1 MKKSIKREQNER
13 VRYAEREIFS
23 PMGKKITMTLMV
35 LAITLT
41 ASAQTT
47 VDDLIAKLLK
57 TYPKTPSRE
66 MVDKDP
72 ATGKMLR
79 HITEYSF
86 RDIKPKK
93 FTPLISAL
101 RNSQN
106 GYFVQENTLDG
117 GYVYEL
123 RVADTAPNF
132 RTVYILQTKG
142 NDADLHVLYG
152 KMPYSEM
159 STNFEYALGKYY
171 ALVNK
176 STGAKLG
183 MSFDY
188 NYHASAFRDSVP
200 SGRGPNGIGPNG
212 IVITAKKVFR
222 FKFIPTVVVDT
233 RFSDTVSEDCFIVT
247 EDMFALEDGSETTEG
262 QWLMFRY
269 LDKSNPY
276 QRWKLIEKDGT
287 VTIINKATGRCVDL
301 AGGETK
307 EGASIFSYDINDDPQ
322 SNANQ
327 KWIIEETE

>member
-1 MKKSIKREQNER
+1 MKKSIKREHNEL
-13 VRYAEREIFS
+13 VRSAEREIFS

-41 ASAQTT
+41 TSAQTT
-47 VDDLIAKLLK
+47 VDDLIGKLLK

-72 ATGKMLR
+72 ATGKLLR

-86 RDIKPKK
+86 RDINLNN
-93 FTPLISAL
+93 FIPLIIAL
-101 RNSQN
+101 RHPQS
-106 GYFVQENTLDG
+106 GYYTQENTLEDG
-117 GYVYEL
+117 SNVCEL
-123 RVADTAPNF
+123 RVADTDPNF

-188 NYHASAFRDSVP
+188 NYHACAFRDSVP
-200 SGRGPNGIGPNG
+200 SGRGPNGI
-212 IVITAKKVFR
+212 VITDKKVFR

-233 RFSDTVSEDCFIVT
+233 RFSNTVSEDCFIVT
-247 EDMFALEDGSETTEG
+247 EDQFALEDGSESEQG
-262 QWLMFRY
+262 QWLVFRY
-269 LDKSNPY
+269 LNKKSPY
-276 QRWKLIEKDGT
+276 QQWKLIEKDGT
-287 VTIINKATGRCVDL
+287 ITIINKATGRCVDL

-327 KWIIEETE
+327 KWIIEEAG

>member
-1 MKKSIKREQNER
+1 MR
-13 VRYAEREIFS
+13 
-23 PMGKKITMTLMV
+23 KITMTLMV

-66 MVDKDP
+66 IIDKDP
-72 ATGKMLR
+72 ATGKLLR

-123 RVADTAPNF
+123 RVADIAPNF

-142 NDADLHVLYG
+142 SDADLHVLYG

-159 STNFEYALGKYY
+159 STNFEYSLGKYY
-171 ALVNK
+171 TLVNK

-188 NYHASAFRDSVP
+188 NYHACAYRDSVP
-200 SGRGPNGIGPNG
+200 SGRGPNGI
-212 IVITAKKVFR
+212 VITDKKVFR

-327 KWIIEETE
+327 KWLIEETE

>member
-1 MKKSIKREQNER
+1 
-13 VRYAEREIFS
+13 
-23 PMGKKITMTLMV
+23 MTLMV

-66 MVDKDP
+66 IIDKDP
-72 ATGKMLR
+72 ATGKLLR

-123 RVADTAPNF
+123 RVADIAPNF

-142 NDADLHVLYG
+142 SDADLHVLYG

-159 STNFEYALGKYY
+159 STNFEYSLGKYY
-171 ALVNK
+171 TLVNK

-188 NYHASAFRDSVP
+188 NYHACAYRDSVP
-200 SGRGPNGIGPNG
+200 SGRGPNGI
-212 IVITAKKVFR
+212 VITDKKVFR

-327 KWIIEETE
+327 KWLIEETE